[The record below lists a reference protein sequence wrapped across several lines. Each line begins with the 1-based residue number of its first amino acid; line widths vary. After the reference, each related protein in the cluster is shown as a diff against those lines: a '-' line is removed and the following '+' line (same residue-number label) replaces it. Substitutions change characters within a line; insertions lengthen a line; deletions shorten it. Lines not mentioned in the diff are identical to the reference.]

1 MPDALLGGLLHE
13 ETSPL
18 NFLLPKTLL
27 INPDPFVLDETALP
41 ELLLLLLLVV
51 PAPVVAG
58 VRRRIRRIAAKHHK
72 KRKVHREKNLAP
84 AQKSLLFAQLE
95 ADHVPAASAYI

>member
-18 NFLLPKTLL
+18 NFFLPKTPL
-27 INPDPFVLDETALP
+27 INPDPFVLAGTALP

-58 VRRRIRRIAAKHHK
+58 VRRRIRRIAAEHHK
-72 KRKVHREKNLAP
+72 KRKVHRKKPSSRAEES
-84 AQKSLLFAQLE
+84 SLRATGG
-95 ADHVPAASAYI
+95 